1 MTAVWAHRGAT
12 TVEIENTVA
21 AFEAAARLGAD
32 GVELDVRATA
42 DGAPAVHHDARLSD
56 GRAIADVLA
65 AELPTYVPL
74 LDAAL
79 DACGPLVVN
88 IEIKEPRS
96 IVDAVVREVRAR
108 DIADRVVVSSFDLA
122 TVDRVLAMDV
132 GVPTG
137 YLVGPAPRPLAT
149 RALGV
154 CSRHGHRAFHP
165 YHRAVDARLVERA
178 HDAGIALNTWT
189 VDNPGRMTA
198 LAAMGV
204 DAIVTNVPDVALRTF
219 GRLRDDET

>member
-21 AFEAAARLGAD
+21 AFEAAVRLGAD

-56 GRAIADVLA
+56 GRAIADVTA

-79 DACGPLVVN
+79 DACGSLVVN

-96 IVDAVVREVRAR
+96 IAEAVAVLIRAR
-108 DIADRVVVSSFDLA
+108 GIADRVVVSSFDLA
-122 TVDRVLAMDV
+122 TIDRVRAIDES
-132 GVPTG
+132 VPTG
-137 YLVGPAPRPLAT
+137 YLVAPPHRTLAA
-149 RALGV
+149 RGLNV
-154 CSRHGHRAFHP
+154 CLRHGHRAFHP
-165 YHRAVDARLVERA
+165 HHRAVDARL
-178 HDAGIALNTWT
+178 
-189 VDNPGRMTA
+189 
-198 LAAMGV
+198 
-204 DAIVTNVPDVALRTF
+204 
-219 GRLRDDET
+219 